1 MYRRLRPVRFIHYGM
16 ALPYGRC
23 YLRRQ
28 VQQISSTFGEKRH
41 HYVWIMSVR
50 HQCMWRPTVYPGRQ
64 ASFESAWSGEELNQ
78 VGEPSLKLF

>member
-1 MYRRLRPVRFIHYGM
+1 MGWLCLTADAILGARSNKY
-16 ALPYGRC
+16 
-23 YLRRQ
+23 Q
-28 VQQISSTFGEKRH
+28 VLLVKKRH